1 MLFRSDWRDEPLGVL
16 REKIQGAFQTQTGT
30 ALASDL
36 DSCPDLRSLL
46 KKCSQEL
53 TRWKQDDKRTPGK
66 ILLILDQFE
75 EYFLYHPSEVGA
87 NSFAKT
93 FPDAVN
99 DLELPLHVLISL
111 REDSLAKL
119 DQFKGQIPK
128 LFANRLRINHLDRA
142 AAIEAIL
149 KPVEE
154 FNRRLPEGSRKA
166 SVEPR
171 LVHDV
176 LEQVKVGRIHTDE
189 EPVANQTTTPAE
201 PDGQG
206 EKLLVETPFLQLVMT
221 RLWEEESEFNN
232 PPLLRLETLQ
242 NLGGA
247 SAIVRE
253 HLERLMRDLPE
264 AAKDVAAIIFDKLVT
279 SGLTKIAYPVFELT
293 DSSKVEDHPNDLVT
307 RQDLEQL
314 LEHLSGGNQRILRRV
329 APAPE
334 QLHGDPRYEIF
345 HEIGRAHV

>member
-1 MLFRSDWRDEPLGVL
+1 MAATPGGYRCPYQGLIPYGEAEAEFFFGRESWIKIIENNLLASRLTLFYGPSGVGKSSVLLAGVVSRLKLQAQETMTQRDVSPTLVIVCRDWRDEPLGVL

-189 EPVANQTTTPAE
+189 ESVANHTTTPAE

-206 EKLLVETPFLQLVMT
+206 EKLLVETPFLQL
-221 RLWEEESEFNN
+221 
-232 PPLLRLETLQ
+232 
-242 NLGGA
+242 
-247 SAIVRE
+247 
-253 HLERLMRDLPE
+253 
-264 AAKDVAAIIFDKLVT
+264 
-279 SGLTKIAYPVFELT
+279 
-293 DSSKVEDHPNDLVT
+293 
-307 RQDLEQL
+307 
-314 LEHLSGGNQRILRRV
+314 
-329 APAPE
+329 
-334 QLHGDPRYEIF
+334 
-345 HEIGRAHV
+345 EIGRAHV